1 MLLDPRRGHVD
12 VEATDAKG
20 RTALFYCINLHDLRP
35 LPSEHHKTMR
45 TVTGLLKQRQ
55 RGRPESRD
63 HVRAARRRE
72 ERRQFSA
79 EEACRA
85 GVYWTPRGDDEALRI
100 AR

>member
-63 HVRAARRRE
+63 HVRAARRHNEGERARAAGPTTERE
-72 ERRQFSA
+72 RSA
-79 EEACRA
+79 CSL
-85 GVYWTPRGDDEALRI
+85 GTSVFL
-100 AR
+100 